1 MITSLHIMPAYLI
14 IIPIVFAIG
23 IYLLPERGSRWI
35 CAFCQALLTLAAF
48 HYYARIFDMDMH
60 LVAFGGWPEFAA
72 ITLRNDHLS
81 MGFGAMAIF
90 LWWCVLLYAFF
101 ERLSRSYLFFL
112 LFLEGTFMGLIMSND
127 LFNLFVFIEV
137 ITIIS
142 TMLITYRGDG
152 SSLRSGFYY
161 LLFNNAGMLF
171 YLVAFIILY
180 QVCGTLNLQLMKEA
194 LPSHMGEF
202 PVKLSFV
209 LVTAAFG
216 VKSAFFPVYNWL
228 PKAHSAA
235 PSAVSALLSGLLVKS
250 GLYEFIR
257 LNEVFHYA
265 SLDLF
270 LVAVGAATAMLGVVF
285 ALCQKDIKLILAFH
299 TVSQV
304 GIMFMGIGPFRGFA
318 YSGGM
323 LHLVNH
329 GMFKALLFLCA
340 GMIVSDYRNRNVTQ
354 IRGVLRRFPLLSL
367 FMIVGMLS
375 ITGMPSL
382 NGYIGKHI
390 IADSVRHIFWE
401 KAVLLLVNV
410 GTAASFIKISQ
421 IFTADYKH
429 LSIPVKRVGLEH
441 LPLFLLASSCAL
453 LAAYYRQLASW
464 LFQLPIPA
472 FSPSDPVHMLE
483 YAGILGAGYMVY
495 HFFIKKDPPLVRRI
509 RNADISFENAC
520 MLLLGFVCIMSV
532 IVMGL

>member
-1 MITSLHIMPAYLI
+1 MSLHLMPAYI
-14 IIPIVFAIG
+14 IVIPIAFSIAA
-23 IYLLPERGSRWI
+23 YLLPEACSKWVS
-35 CAFCQALLTLAAF
+35 ALCQTLLSLAAF
-48 HYYARIFDMDMH
+48 HYFAGIFDMDIH
-60 LVAFGGWPEFAA
+60 VITLGGWEDFAG
-72 ITLRNDHLS
+72 ITLRNDHIS
-81 MGFGAMAIF
+81 MGFAAMAIF
-90 LWWCVLLYAFF
+90 LWWCVLIYAFF
-101 ERLSRSYLFFL
+101 ERLSKSYLFFL

-137 ITIIS
+137 VTILS

-152 SSLRSGFYY
+152 SSLRAGFYY

-171 YLVAFIILY
+171 YLIAFIILY

-194 LPSHMGEF
+194 VPAYMDEF
-202 PVKLSFV
+202 SVKLAYV
-209 LVTAAFG
+209 LITAAFG

-270 LVAVGAATAMLGVVF
+270 LAAVGAATAMLGVTF

-329 GMFKALLFLCA
+329 AMFKALLFLCA
-340 GMIVSDYRNRNVTQ
+340 GMIVSDYKNRNVTQ
-354 IRGVLRRFPLLSL
+354 IRGVLFRFPLLSL

-390 IADSVRHIFWE
+390 IADSVKHIFWE
-401 KAVLLLVNV
+401 KAVLVLVNI

-421 IFTADYKH
+421 IFTADYRN
-429 LSIPVKRVGLEH
+429 LRIPVKKLGPEY

-464 LFQLPIPA
+464 LFELPIPV
-472 FSPSDPVHMLE
+472 FTPSDPIHMLE
-483 YAGILGAGYMVY
+483 YGGILAAGYGVY
-495 HFFIKKDPPLVRRI
+495 HFFIKKDPPWVGRI
-509 RNADISFENAC
+509 RNTDISFENAC
-520 MLLLGFVCIMSV
+520 VLLLGFVCIMSV